1 MFGEVRIGI
10 DGIALFVMRVKQEIT
25 IVDALASSA
34 FCRSSLRILMPGG
47 YSLRRP
53 RRRVVRGSAISK
65 FSDIL
70 VEVYFWKKRRGR
82 SEGEVRTATWRD
94 FLTKEG

>member
-1 MFGEVRIGI
+1 MFFEVRIRV
-10 DGIALFVMRVKQEIT
+10 DGIAPPVRRVKQGIT

-34 FCRSSLRILMPGG
+34 FCKSSLRMLMPGG

-70 VEVYFWKKRRGR
+70 VEVHFWKRREEEKEKGELRRGGI
-82 SEGEVRTATWRD
+82 S
-94 FLTKEG
+94 